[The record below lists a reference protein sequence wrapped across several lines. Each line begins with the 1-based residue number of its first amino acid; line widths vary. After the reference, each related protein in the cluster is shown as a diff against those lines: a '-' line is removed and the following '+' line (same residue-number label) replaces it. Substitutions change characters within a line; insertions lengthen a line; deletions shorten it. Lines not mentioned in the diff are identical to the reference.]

1 MKMAIIPGTFFP
13 DPGGAQVQ
21 AHNLANKLCETGNST
36 DIILLNKTDII
47 KKKYKIIYLNKI
59 LINTLFIFHY
69 YLKTDLTFLLQPY
82 LKRLI
87 IKNKYKIWHFIFT
100 NYKSLLIINILK
112 KLDQKI
118 IITFQGADIQIDK
131 KIQYGNR
138 LDTKYEVLLKKTLKN
153 VDLFTAISKNIVKD
167 IRKLNI
173 NSNKIIEIPNGT
185 LVSKVLNIKKI
196 FNKQNNKILKIIT
209 VARYANKKKGFDLV
223 KKIIKGLV
231 AKKIIFKWT
240 IIGKNTS
247 ILLKDNYNYKNKDS
261 LNIIENIS
269 SKNEMYFPNSKI
281 FKCYLES
288 DIYLNLSR
296 IESFGITFIEALSC
310 NLPIITFDRKGANEI
325 VRDKYNGFKIKN
337 NDYKKFI
344 NYLIFFKNNKKYLKK
359 NPFLSSKKYDLDNL
373 VKKYIKIYSNLI
385 DSGK

>member
-1 MKMAIIPGTFFP
+1 M
-13 DPGGAQVQ
+13 
-21 AHNLANKLCETGNST
+21 
-36 DIILLNKTDII
+36 
-47 KKKYKIIYLNKI
+47 
-59 LINTLFIFHY
+59 
-69 YLKTDLTFLLQPY
+69 
-82 LKRLI
+82 I

-138 LDTKYEVLLKKTLKN
+138 LDAKYEVLLKKTLKN

-167 IRKLNI
+167 LKKLNI

-247 ILLKDNYNYKNKDS
+247 LLLKDNYNYKNKNS

-281 FKCYLES
+281 FKYYLES

-373 VKKYIKIYSNLI
+373 VKVYMKIYSNLV